1 MEQLTIILSVS
12 VLIVLMVV
20 LVLLYKVLQ
29 SQAQS
34 KAELPLLQEN
44 TNQILKDYN
53 KNFSES
59 LQNVRMETVTSLHQF
74 SQGMT
79 SQIQQNNQIQSE
91 KFDRLNQTVITNL
104 DKVKEQVD
112 KNLSQ
117 IQKDNNEKLEQ
128 MRITV
133 DEKLQASVEKR
144 FNESFHLISQRLDM
158 VQQGL
163 GEMQTLATGVGDLK
177 KVLTNVKTRGNLG
190 EIQLKNILDQVLTHA
205 QYEENVSVKN
215 PNERVEFAIKLP
227 NNQASDQALLLP
239 IDSKF
244 PMEDFHRLLDA
255 YDRNE
260 DIDVTKRAFESAVK
274 KNARDI
280 SRKYINPPVTTD
292 FAIMFVPTEGLYA
305 EILRIP
311 GLFEVLQRDFKITVV
326 GPANLVAFLSSLQMG
341 FRTLAI
347 EKRSSEVWELL
358 ATIKNEFHKFGTV
371 LDQTKKKLQEA
382 SNVIDRASTR
392 TRVIERKLSNVE
404 SLEIKEQDD
413 AIEDMS
419 DLLDSDSESDVL
431 SEI

>member
-1 MEQLTIILSVS
+1 MDQLTIILSIS
-12 VLIVLMVV
+12 VLTLVMVVV
-20 LVLLYKVLQ
+20 LVILNKLVKNTEQYKN
-29 SQAQS
+29 
-34 KAELPLLQEN
+34 ELPRLQEN

-53 KNFSES
+53 KEFAES
-59 LQNVRMETVTSLHQF
+59 LQNVRIETNNALHQF

-91 KFDRLNQTVITNL
+91 KFDRLNQTVVTNL

-163 GEMQTLATGVGDLK
+163 GEMQNLATGVGDLK

-190 EIQLKNILDQVLTHA
+190 EIQLKNILDQVLTPS

-227 NNQASDQALLLP
+227 NNQVNDEALLLP

-244 PMEDFHRLLDA
+244 PLEDFHRLLEA

-260 DIDVTKRAFESAVK
+260 DIDVTKRAFENAVK
-274 KNARDI
+274 KNAKDI
-280 SRKYINPPVTTD
+280 SQKYINPPRTTD

-305 EILRIP
+305 EILRIH
-311 GLFEVLQRDFKITVV
+311 GLFESLQRDLKITVV

-404 SLEIKEQDD
+404 TLEIKDD
-413 AIEDMS
+413 NHLLDDVSEILDIED
-419 DLLDSDSESDVL
+419 
-431 SEI
+431 EIEA